1 VRKYFFIVVPGNP
14 TGKARAR
21 TVKAG
26 NKFISFT
33 PKNTRCYEATI
44 RQFFSALYPAAA
56 LLEGPLYITTNIYL
70 QLPKSRDKKKDKEKI
85 DADKL
90 RCPCRP
96 DIDNCLK
103 SFKDALEGL
112 AYRNDSQF
120 VIVHAE
126 KWYSRRPRAEIEV
139 GEVTD
144 GA

>member
-1 VRKYFFIVVPGNP
+1 MRNYFFIVVPGNP
-14 TGKARAR
+14 IGKARAR
-21 TVKAG
+21 TVRAG

-33 PKNTRCYEATI
+33 PKNTRVYEATI
-44 RQFFSALYPAAA
+44 SHYFAMKYPNIIP
-56 LLEGPLYITTNIYL
+56 LEGPLYITANVYL

-90 RCPCRP
+90 RSTCRP

-126 KWYSRRPRAEIEV
+126 KWYSRRQRAEIEI
-139 GEVTD
+139 GEVND
-144 GA
+144 